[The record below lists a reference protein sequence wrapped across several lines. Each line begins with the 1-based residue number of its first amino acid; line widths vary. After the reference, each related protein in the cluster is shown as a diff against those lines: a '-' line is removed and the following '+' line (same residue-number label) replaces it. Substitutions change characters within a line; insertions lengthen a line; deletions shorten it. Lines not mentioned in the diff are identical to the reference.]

1 MEKRSKTSKRA
12 RASTRDV
19 VGIKIAERINPKW
32 RENYDALVKTRTRL
46 LERKGVLVRDASE
59 ESPAFGLH
67 MADAATDTY
76 DRDFAL
82 GIATSEQNVLYEID
96 EALNRIRNGSYGI
109 CELTGK
115 PIEKERLKAIPWAR
129 FSAAAEKQLEREGA
143 VKRAKLGQLAGL
155 VGTAQPEND
164 EDLHE
169 E

>member
-1 MEKRSKTSKRA
+1 MPELSGFDDPGKQGQVSRNVSAGSSAKSRNKPLCPGLHEWESKPMEKRSKTSERA
-12 RASTRDV
+12 RAATRDV

-46 LERKGVLVRDASE
+46 LERKGVLVRDSSE

-96 EALNRIRNGSYGI
+96 EAL
-109 CELTGK
+109 
-115 PIEKERLKAIPWAR
+115 
-129 FSAAAEKQLEREGA
+129 
-143 VKRAKLGQLAGL
+143 
-155 VGTAQPEND
+155 
-164 EDLHE
+164 
-169 E
+169 